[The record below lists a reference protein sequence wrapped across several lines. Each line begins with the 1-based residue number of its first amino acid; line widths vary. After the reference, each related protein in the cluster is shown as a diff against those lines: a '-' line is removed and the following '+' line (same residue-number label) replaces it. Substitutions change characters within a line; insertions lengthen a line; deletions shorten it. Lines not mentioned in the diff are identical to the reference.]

1 MIETAIPR
9 SSLFEEVV
17 SRLREEIVEG
27 VWRPGARLQERILCA
42 RFNISRSP
50 LREAYQVLAAEGL
63 LETSLN
69 RGVVVSAPSPRR
81 ILENFVLLRTLE
93 ILAVELACE
102 HAEPA
107 DIQRILD
114 TEATMK
120 RSGAAGDQS
129 AFLHANNE
137 VHRLIVAASHNQPL
151 IDAHTVVSRQIIRV
165 QNLNGPL
172 EHGLAESID
181 EHDRF
186 LAALAARDKVT
197 ATRLLGSHLATVE
210 SNLRRRLE
218 PFAESVDAT
227 PGAAPQAVATPSRR
241 RARDPAA

>member
-9 SSLFEEVV
+9 SSLFTEVV
-17 SRLREEIVEG
+17 SRLRQEIVEG

-93 ILAVELACE
+93 VLAVELACE
-102 HAEPA
+102 HATA
-107 DIQRILD
+107 DDLQRIFD
-114 TEATMK
+114 AEAAMK
-120 RSGAAGDQS
+120 QAGLAGKES

-137 VHRLIVAASHNQPL
+137 VHRLIVVASRNQPL
-151 IDAHTVVSRQIIRV
+151 IDAHTVVSRQLIRV

-172 EHGLAESID
+172 EHSLDESID
-181 EHDRF
+181 EHDQF
-186 LAALAARDKVT
+186 LTALAARDKS
-197 ATRLLGSHLATVE
+197 AAAQRFDRHLTTVE
-210 SNLRRRLE
+210 DNLRRRLE
-218 PFAESVDAT
+218 PFAEEGDAA
-227 PGAAPQAVATPSRR
+227 GAGPQETAPPPTR
-241 RARDPAA
+241 